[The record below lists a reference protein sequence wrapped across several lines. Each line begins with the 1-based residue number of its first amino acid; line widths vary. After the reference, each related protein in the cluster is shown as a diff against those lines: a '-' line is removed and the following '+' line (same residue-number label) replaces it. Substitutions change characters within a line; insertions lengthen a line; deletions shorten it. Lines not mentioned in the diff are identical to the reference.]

1 MNIRLGS
8 VLGRLGWFC
17 AGLLLLVALLVTL
30 LRQFLPAVSEY
41 REQLSVLLSEQLG
54 VPLDIERIDAHWSGR
69 WPQLSV
75 SGVRFFADPGAGTVG
90 DTDSGPE
97 VRARFDHLSVELD
110 LPASIVN
117 LIPVFRQAQLSGLQL
132 TLREREGRWLPGPG
146 EDAGDT
152 GLKVDALSRMLG
164 LAMIQPKVTLSDV
177 QLTLL
182 PESGD
187 PRVLRAPELLLQN
200 SSREHQL
207 GGSLVL
213 PAAGDKGAVRFAIE
227 TRGSGDDLLNAPYD
241 FYLSLDELGPDLLNL
256 DLLPFQIDS
265 LRAST
270 EFWGRFSQGRLETL
284 QGNVAVAEFSAASP
298 NLPDISAARTD
309 FALLRSGDRYQLQL
323 NDLALN
329 SAGAGLAV
337 PQLLLEALWQ
347 DGELKPGQ
355 IAGSGIDLAP
365 LAHWLQLQPFL
376 PEGLKEALLPLAP
389 TGVLTRFR
397 ANWPE
402 NHDWSGFELQADLD
416 RLSSEAAWG
425 APRVSGVSGRLD
437 ANLRGG
443 RIHLAT
449 TDFELFFPE
458 LYDRGWEYDKADG
471 IVRWS
476 LEQDAVVIGSE
487 LLHLTN
493 ASVSAAGR
501 FSMRLPYAHEEQT
514 ELTLMIGMTDSDALQ
529 TANYVPPDAVGR
541 GLYDWLAGAIQGGR
555 VQQGGF
561 LLHGGTKRLD
571 DDVALTVQM
580 FFDVEQADMAYQPG
594 WPAVR
599 NSKAFVMLRD
609 QSLLVEVEEG
619 RLMDS
624 QVEYARVYLQGPDAP
639 LQIDGQLGGD
649 AADIHRLLMES
660 PLRPLVGDALAQ
672 WKLSGPAETAL
683 RLSIP
688 LDGKPLPSVAVA
700 TRLANGTLESEALRL
715 AFSDL
720 HGDLHYSTEKGL
732 RSERLDGNM
741 LGQPVRGQITTPG
754 TEPWRTRVSLA
765 GELPMAQLVQW
776 SELDILRDL
785 GGTAAYNAR
794 LELCSG
800 ADDCNRLV
808 ISSDLVG
815 VVVPWPG
822 FLGKQAAE
830 LRPLSV
836 VVGLNEGSVRL
847 NYDERLRAVFGIAQ
861 PLQGFGRVTLGGGRP
876 ELPLSAGLWVD
887 GRIESLSTDQLEA
900 FLQAQGWL
908 DGLAGDAASSGA
920 AVTDGPLAL
929 RAVDIQVGE
938 LNVRGMTFTQAS
950 VHLGTAPWQLY
961 VQSAQLDATLDWPLQ
976 PGQPYRLQVKALNLP
991 EPKPSAGPSAT
1002 LPQGVE
1008 AAAPEPIDL
1017 GGMPAVDVSIS
1028 SLSLGPRNLGR
1039 WQFGLRP
1046 QTGRLAIEAIEG
1058 HIGGLEVRGEGSWRE
1073 LPAISTELT
1082 LKLQGGDIAT
1092 LLEAWGSGR
1101 VLASDSTD
1109 AYLQLGWLRRPWD
1122 ISLAQA
1128 QGELAFRL
1136 EDGRIIES
1144 GGASNILRIFG
1155 ILNLNSLARRFKLDF
1170 SDLLKSGLA
1179 YDSLSGRYRFE
1190 RGQAR
1195 TLEPLRLQGPSAD
1208 MTMTGSLNLLSE
1220 TVEQEMEVTLPLTSN
1235 IPLAAVLLGAPQV
1248 AGAMFLIDKLIGD
1261 KLEKVT
1267 SIRYRVSGDWNDPDV
1282 SVMRS
1287 ASP

>member
-1 MNIRLGS
+1 VNIRLGL

-17 AGLLLLVALLVTL
+17 AGLLLLIALLVTL

-41 REQLSVLLSEQLG
+41 REELTLLLSEQLG

-75 SGVRFFADPGAGTVG
+75 TGVRFFA

-110 LPASIVN
+110 LPASLFN
-117 LIPVFRQAQLSGLQL
+117 FIPVFRQAQLSGLQL
-132 TLREREGRWLPGPG
+132 TWRERDGRWMHRPG
-146 EDAGDT
+146 EGDGGSGFKADAWNRI
-152 GLKVDALSRMLG
+152 LE
-164 LAMIQPKVTLSDV
+164 LAMIQPYVTLSDLE
-177 QLTLL
+177 LTLL
-182 PESGD
+182 PEAGD
-187 PRVLRAPELLLQN
+187 PRLLSVPELLLQN

-213 PAAGDKGAVRFAIE
+213 PAAGDKGVVRFAIE
-227 TRGSGDDLLNAPYD
+227 TRGAGDNLLHAPYD

-256 DLLPFQIDS
+256 ELLPFQIDS
-265 LRAST
+265 LRAGT
-270 EFWGRFSQGRLETL
+270 EFWGRFSEGRLERL
-284 QGNVAVAEFSAASP
+284 QGSVAVAEFSAASP
-298 NLPDISAARTD
+298 DLPDISDARTG

-323 NDLALN
+323 NELRLN

-347 DGELKPGQ
+347 DGQLKPGQ

-365 LAHWLQLQPFL
+365 LAHWLQQQPFL
-376 PEGLKEALLPLAP
+376 PQGLKNALLPLAP

-402 NHDWSGFELQADLD
+402 NDDWSAFELQADLD

-437 ANLRGG
+437 ANLSGG

-449 TDFELFFPE
+449 TDFELFFPD
-458 LYDRGWEYDKADG
+458 LYDRGWAYDKADG

-476 LEQDAVVIGSE
+476 LEPDAVVIGSE

-501 FSMRLPYAHEEQT
+501 FSMRLPYVHEEQT

-529 TANYVPPDAVGR
+529 TANYVPPDEVGR
-541 GLYDWLAGAIQGGR
+541 SLYDWLAGAIQGGR

-561 LLHGGTKRLD
+561 LLHGGTRRLGGGL
-571 DDVALTVQM
+571 APTVQM

-594 WPAVR
+594 WPAVKDG
-599 NSKAFVMLRD
+599 KAFVMLRD
-609 QSLLVEVEEG
+609 GALLVEVEQG
-619 RLMDS
+619 QLMDS
-624 QVEYARVYLQGPDAP
+624 RVEHARVYLQGSDAP
-639 LQIDGQLGGD
+639 LQIDGLLAGD

-660 PLRPLVGDALAQ
+660 PLRPLVGDELAQ
-672 WKLSGPAETAL
+672 WKLKGSADTAL
-683 RLSIP
+683 RLKIP
-688 LDGKPLPSVAVA
+688 LNGKLQPSVGVA
-700 TRLANGTLESEALRL
+700 TRLANGTLASESLRL
-715 AFSDL
+715 SFSDL
-720 HGDLHYSTEKGL
+720 HGDLHYSTQKGL
-732 RSERLDGNM
+732 HTERLDGKM
-741 LGQPVRGQITTPG
+741 LGQPVRAQISTAG

-765 GELPMAQLVQW
+765 GELPMAQLAQW
-776 SELDILRDL
+776 SELDILQDL
-785 GGTAAYNAR
+785 TGKAAYNAR

-808 ISSDLVG
+808 INSDLAG
-815 VVVPWPG
+815 VAVPWPG
-822 FLGKQAAE
+822 FLGKPAAE
-830 LRPLSV
+830 PRALSV
-836 VVGLNEGSVRL
+836 VLELDEGAVRL
-847 NYDERLRAVFGIAQ
+847 NYDERLRAVFGLAP
-861 PLQGFGRVTLGGGRP
+861 PLLGRGRVTFGGARP

-887 GRIESLSTDQLEA
+887 GRVESMSTDQLET
-900 FLQAQGWL
+900 FLQSQGWL
-908 DGLAGDAASSGA
+908 GDLAGEAASSA
-920 AVTDGPLAL
+920 AEVADETLAL
-929 RAVDIQVGE
+929 RAVDVQVGQ
-938 LNVRGMTFTQAS
+938 LDVRGMPFSQVS

-961 VQSAQLDATLDWPLQ
+961 VQSTQMDAALDWPVQ
-976 PGQPYRLQVKALNLP
+976 SGQPYRLQVKALNLP
-991 EPKPSAGPSAT
+991 EPESSSTVAQSAAEQAGS
-1002 LPQGVE
+1002 
-1008 AAAPEPIDL
+1008 APEPIDL
-1017 GGMPAVDVSIS
+1017 SGIPAVDVSIS
-1028 SLSLGPRNLGR
+1028 SLSLGARNLGR
-1039 WQFGLRP
+1039 WQFALRP
-1046 QTGRLAIEAIEG
+1046 QSGRLAIEAIEG
-1058 HIGGLEVRGEGSWRE
+1058 RIGGLDVRGEGSWRE

-1082 LKLQGGDIAT
+1082 LKLQGGDIGA
-1092 LLEAWGSGR
+1092 LLEVWGSGQ
-1101 VLASDSTD
+1101 VLRSAATD
-1109 AYLQLGWLRRPWD
+1109 AYLQLGWLSRPWD

-1190 RGQAR
+1190 RGLAR

-1220 TVEQEMEVTLPLTSN
+1220 SVEQEMEVTLPLTSN

-1267 SIRYRVSGDWNDPDV
+1267 TIRYRVSGDWNDPEV

-1287 ASP
+1287 GSP

>member
-1 MNIRLGS
+1 MNLRLGS
-8 VLGRLGWFC
+8 VLGGLGWFC
-17 AGLLLLVALLVTL
+17 AGLLLLIALLVTL

-41 REQLSVLLSEQLG
+41 REELTALLSEQLG

-75 SGVRFFADPGAGTVG
+75 SGVRFFADTAAK
-90 DTDSGPE
+90 TDAGPE

-110 LPASIVN
+110 LPASIAN

-132 TLREREGRWLPGPG
+132 TWSERDGRWLHSPG
-146 EDAGDT
+146 ESDGGT
-152 GLKVDALSRMLG
+152 GLKAEALSRMLG
-164 LAMIQPKVTLSDV
+164 LAMIQPSVTLTDV

-182 PESGD
+182 PEAGD

-200 SSREHQL
+200 SNREHQL
-207 GGSLVL
+207 GGSLIL

-227 TRGSGDDLLNAPYD
+227 TRDTGDNLLHAPYD

-256 DLLPFQIDS
+256 ELLPFQIDS

-270 EFWGRFSQGRLETL
+270 EFWGRFSGGQLERL
-284 QGNVAVAEFSAASP
+284 QGAVAVAEFSAASP
-298 NLPDISAARTD
+298 DLPDISEARTD

-323 NDLALN
+323 NALALT

-347 DGELKPGQ
+347 DGQLKPGQ

-365 LAHWLQLQPFL
+365 LAHWLQQQPFL
-376 PEGLKEALLPLAP
+376 PQGLKEALLPLAP

-402 NHDWSGFELQADLD
+402 NDDWSAFELQADLD

-437 ANLRGG
+437 ANLSGG

-449 TDFELFFPE
+449 TDFELFFPD
-458 LYDRGWEYDKADG
+458 LYDRGWAYDKADG

-476 LEQDAVVIGSE
+476 LEPDAVVIGSE

-501 FSMRLPYAHEEQT
+501 FSMRLPYVHEEQT

-561 LLHGGTKRLD
+561 LLHGGTRGLD
-571 DDVALTVQM
+571 DGVGPTVQM

-594 WPAVR
+594 WPAV
-599 NSKAFVMLRD
+599 KDGKVFVMLRD
-609 QSLLVEVEEG
+609 RALLVEVERG
-619 RLMDS
+619 QLMDS
-624 QVEYARVYLQGPDAP
+624 RVEHARVYLQGPGAP

-688 LDGKPLPSVAVA
+688 LDGKPLPSVGVA
-700 TRLANGTLESEALRL
+700 TRLANGTLASESLRL
-715 AFSDL
+715 TFSDL
-720 HGDLHYSTEKGL
+720 HGDLHYSTAKGL
-732 RSERLDGNM
+732 RSDRLDGNM
-741 LGQPVRGQITTPG
+741 LGQPVRAQISTPG

-765 GELPMAQLVQW
+765 GELPMAQLAQW
-776 SELDILRDL
+776 TELDILQDL
-785 GGTAAYNAR
+785 SGKAAYNAR

-808 ISSDLVG
+808 ISSDLAG
-815 VVVPWPG
+815 VAVPWPG

-830 LRPLSV
+830 PRALTV
-836 VVGLNEGSVRL
+836 VLGLDEGSVRL
-847 NYDERLRAVFGIAQ
+847 NYDERLRAVFGVAP
-861 PLQGFGRVTLGGGRP
+861 PLLGRGRVTFGGARP

-900 FLQAQGWL
+900 FLQSQGWL
-908 DGLAGDAASSGA
+908 DGLAGEAASAGA
-920 AVTDGPLAL
+920 AGVVDELLAL
-929 RAVDIQVGE
+929 RAVDVQVGQ
-938 LNVRGMTFTQAS
+938 LDVRGMPFTQAS
-950 VHLGTAPWQLY
+950 VHLGTAPWQLF
-961 VQSAQLDATLDWPLQ
+961 VQSEQMDATLDWPVQ
-976 PGQPYRLQVKALNLP
+976 PGQPYRLQIKALNLP
-991 EPKPSAGPSAT
+991 EPEPRPESARQSAESNAGPA
-1002 LPQGVE
+1002 L
-1008 AAAPEPIDL
+1008 EPIDL
-1017 GGMPAVDVSIS
+1017 SGIAAVDVSIS
-1028 SLSLGPRNLGR
+1028 SLSLGARNLGR
-1039 WQFGLRP
+1039 WQFALRP
-1046 QTGRLAIEAIEG
+1046 QSGRLAIEAIEG
-1058 HIGGLEVRGEGSWRE
+1058 HIGGLDVRGEGSWRE
-1073 LPAISTELT
+1073 QPAISTELT
-1082 LKLQGGDIAT
+1082 LKLQGGDIGA
-1092 LLEAWGSGR
+1092 LLEVWGSGR
-1101 VLASDSTD
+1101 VLTSDASD
-1109 AYLQLGWLRRPWD
+1109 AYLQLGWLSRPWD
-1122 ISLAQA
+1122 ISLVQA

-1170 SDLLKSGLA
+1170 SDLLRSGLA
-1179 YDSLSGRYRFE
+1179 YDSLAGRYRFE
-1190 RGQAR
+1190 RGLAR

-1208 MTMTGSLNLLSE
+1208 MTMTGSLNLLNE

-1267 SIRYRVSGDWNDPDV
+1267 SIRYRVSGDWNDPEV